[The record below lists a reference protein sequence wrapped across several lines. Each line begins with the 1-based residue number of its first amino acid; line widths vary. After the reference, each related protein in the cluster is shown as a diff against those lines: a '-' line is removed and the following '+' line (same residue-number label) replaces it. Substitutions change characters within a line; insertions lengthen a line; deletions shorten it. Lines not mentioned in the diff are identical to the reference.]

1 MNGDNDLGQFLKNH
15 TDNKMIFGAV
25 MHVCNDNKEFLA
37 SSGTMQPDKPYFI
50 ASITKLYIT
59 AIFLQWKNCGII
71 SINDSIA
78 DYLPQTVMHE
88 LHLLKD
94 KDYSRQITIGHLLS
108 QTSGLPDYFED
119 KIGNDSLLN
128 KICRG
133 EDQAWTF
140 DDTISRTK
148 QMKTKFAP
156 GSPHKAHYSDTN
168 YQLLGKIIEVISE
181 KTLQDVLDD
190 LIVKPLGLMNTWL
203 YLDPNDTRP
212 APIYYKQKP
221 MTCPLAMASF
231 GADGGIVST
240 AEESMRFLKAFFG
253 GQFFPQ
259 KDFDAMKN
267 WNNIMFPLQY
277 GMGLMRFKL
286 PRIFSPFKAMPEFL
300 GHSGLSGAVAFY
312 IPEKNIWITG
322 TINQVANPGLSFR
335 LMIKLLNNLE

>member
-1 MNGDNDLGQFLKNH
+1 MNGDNDLEQFLKKH
-15 TDNKMIFGAV
+15 TDNKKIFGSV
-25 MHVCNDNKEFLA
+25 MHVCSDNKELLA
-37 SSGTMQPDKPYFI
+37 SSGTMQTDKPYFI

-59 AIFLQWKNCGII
+59 AIFLHWKNRGMI

-78 DYLPQTVMHE
+78 DFLPQNVMHE
-88 LHLLKD
+88 LHLLKG
-94 KDYSRQITIGHLLS
+94 KEYSRQITIGHLLS

-128 KICRG
+128 KISRG

-140 DDTISRTK
+140 DDTISWTK

-156 GSPHKAHYSDTN
+156 GRPHKAHYSDTN
-168 YQLLGKIIEVISE
+168 YQLLGKIIEVVSG
-181 KTLQDVLDD
+181 KMLQDVLSD
-190 LIVKPLGLMNTWL
+190 LIINPLGLQNTWL
-203 YLDPNDTRP
+203 YLDPNDNRP
-212 APIYYKQKP
+212 ATLYFKHKP
-221 MTCPLAMASF
+221 MVCPQAMASF
-231 GADGGIVST
+231 GADGGLVST
-240 AEESMRFLKAFFG
+240 AEESMLFLKAFFG
-253 GQFFPQ
+253 GKLFPQ

-312 IPEKNIWITG
+312 IPEKNVWITG
-322 TINQVANPGLSFR
+322 TINQVHDPGYSFR
-335 LMIKLLNNLE
+335 LMIKLLNNL